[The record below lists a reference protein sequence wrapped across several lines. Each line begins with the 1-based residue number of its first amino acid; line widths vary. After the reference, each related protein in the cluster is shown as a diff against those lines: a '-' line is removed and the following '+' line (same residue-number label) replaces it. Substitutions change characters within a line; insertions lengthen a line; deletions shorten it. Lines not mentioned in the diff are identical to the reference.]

1 MKLEMPETVTHPAL
15 EAERPWHGEVMFV
28 AKGRPPSFNTS
39 GARGSN
45 FAFHRE
51 KKSWQDVFAKLLM
64 SSAPGRQ
71 WSYAEAWATLYYEKR
86 LGRKPDEDNYRPL
99 LAKALGDALDGGA
112 TWRSAGG
119 RWLPDD
125 SNDFFRFRAVEFET
139 SLPTAPAMLFDGA
152 GRVRAPATAV
162 WIRYLS
168 RCDRKF
174 AVKGVQAPQRCV
186 LPADHVGECR
196 LLSPG
201 NPRRR

>member
-1 MKLEMPETVTHPAL
+1 MKLAIPERVEHPAL
-15 EAERPWHGEVMFV
+15 IGSSPWTGEALLV
-28 AKGRPPSFNTS
+28 AKGRPPSFNMS

-45 FAFHRE
+45 YAFHRE

-64 SSAPGRQ
+64 QSAPGQ
-71 WSYAEAWATLYYEKR
+71 AWAYAEAWATLYYEKR
-86 LGRKPDEDNYRPL
+86 LGRAPDEDNYRPL

-139 SLPTAPAMLFDGA
+139 SLPAAPAMLFDGA
-152 GRVRAPATAV
+152 GRVRAPATV
-162 WIRYLS
+162 IRIRYLR
-168 RCDRKF
+168 RCTRTF
-174 AVKGVQAPQRCV
+174 AVKGHQAPQRCV
-186 LPADHVGECR
+186 LPVEHVGECR
-196 LLSPG
+196 LLTP